1 MLLSQILMPQAVRLI
16 SQVDSKKRLLQEIS
30 EVITVYNEKFI
41 PALAFDALMS
51 REILGATGVGNGV
64 ALPHARIKGL
74 DKVAGAFFKLEKPM
88 DFSSVDRQPVDL
100 IFALFAP
107 EGAGVEHLKALA
119 LVSRTLRDASICSK
133 LRANS
138 NATTMYTI
146 LNEKMATKAA

>member
-146 LNEKMATKAA
+146 LTEQMATKAA

>member
-1 MLLSQILMPQAVRLI
+1 MLLSQILVPQAVRLI

-119 LVSRTLRDASICSK
+119 VVSRTLRDASICSK

-146 LNEKMATKAA
+146 LTEKMATKAA